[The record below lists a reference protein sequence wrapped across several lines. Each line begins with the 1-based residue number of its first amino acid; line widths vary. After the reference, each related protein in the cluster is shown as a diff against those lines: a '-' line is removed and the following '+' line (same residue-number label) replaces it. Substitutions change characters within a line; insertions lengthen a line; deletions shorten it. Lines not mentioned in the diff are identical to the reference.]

1 MSCRRLWLS
10 NILQVW
16 ILHHQVL
23 ECTWSIIYGWSLVG
37 KSPLHK
43 FLVMADVAQIIE
55 LLVRIAIAIWCI
67 LLILDAW
74 AMKSRIWAWST
85 RSVDWA
91 ATCLMWLRLVLN
103 QVGHVS
109 RHVEEFVGKL
119 VVLRHY
125 LIHADVYVLGLLEG
139 WVVRVLA
146 TVWSSSRS
154 HRSSHTHAMSI
165 SLCELLSVLVKWLI
179 GWVKSATYALMASVS
194 SIASSSTSGMIASF
208 HRIGCASWIY
218 IADPVAGL
226 RVLLLKSYSFWFWFG
241 WWFLCFC

>member
-16 ILHHQVL
+16 VLHHQVL
-23 ECTWSIIYGWSLVG
+23 ECTWSVVYGWSLVG
-37 KSPLHK
+37 KSSLHK
-43 FLVMADVAQIIE
+43 FLVVADVAQIIE
-55 LLVRIAIAIWCI
+55 LLVGVAIAIWRI

-74 AMKSRIWAWST
+74 AMESRIWGWST
-85 RSVDWA
+85 GGVGWA
-91 ATCLMWLRLVLN
+91 SAGLMRLRLVLN

-125 LIHADVYVLGLLEG
+125 LVHADVYVLGLLEG
-139 WVVRVLA
+139 WVVRVLTA
-146 TVWSSSRS
+146 VWSSSRN
-154 HRSSHTHAMSI
+154 HRSSHTHTMSI

-179 GWVKSATYALMASVS
+179 GWVKSTTYALMASVS
-194 SIASSSTSGMIASF
+194 SIASSSASRMIASF

-218 IADPVAGL
+218 IADSVSGL
-226 RVLLLKSYSFWFWFG
+226 RVLLLKSYSFWFWLG
-241 WWFLCFC
+241 SWLLCFC